1 MPSTPDPAELVER
14 LAALPTMEP
23 VPREEWE
30 WLAEHGTFEVHEA
43 GWPLAPGGVRLETL
57 WVILSGHVTVSVDR
71 GAGPRRVT
79 EWRTGEVT
87 GKLPYSRMVA
97 PPGTNRL
104 EVASELLAVHER
116 DFPEM
121 TRRCPT
127 FTAYCVHLMLDRA
140 RSFNASDL
148 QDEKMVSLGKLAA
161 GLAHELNNPA
171 SATVRAAK
179 QLIAGLAE
187 AEAASRALGAADANS
202 ETLAAIERVRSVC
215 IAAPAG
221 TVLSPLQQ
229 ADRAD
234 EIADWLARRGID
246 SALTEPLAD
255 TAATIDVL
263 DMLAEAVSGDVLEA
277 AVRWIAAG
285 CSTHSLAVEI
295 QDSAAR
301 IADLVAAV
309 KRFTYMD
316 SLAGPE
322 LVEVEPGLRDTVRVA
337 ASKARS
343 KGVAVTLDVEQE
355 LPLVRA
361 NGSELNQVWLN
372 LIDNALDAAPEAG
385 TVTVDVRQELDRVA
399 VRVTDDGPG
408 IPEDV
413 LPRIF
418 DPFFTTKPP
427 GQGTGLGLDITR
439 RLLRRY
445 QGDVTVESRPG
456 RTTFCVRLPAGQST
470 PGEHSSTA
478 VPASDAELP
487 SA

>member
-1 MPSTPDPAELVER
+1 MTPDHATLVDR
-14 LAALPTMEP
+14 LVALPTSEP
-23 VPREEWE
+23 IPREEWE
-30 WLAEHGTFEVHEA
+30 WLARHGTFETHEA
-43 GWPLAPGGVRLETL
+43 GWPLAPGGARLEKL
-57 WVILSGHVTVSVDR
+57 WVILSGHITVSVDR
-71 GAGPRRVT
+71 GAGLRRVT

-104 EVASELLAVHER
+104 EVESELLELHER

-121 TRRCPT
+121 VHKCPT

-140 RSFNASDL
+140 RSFSASDL

-202 ETLAAIERVRSVC
+202 KTLAAIERVRSVC
-215 IAAPAG
+215 LAAPGG
-221 TVLSPLQQ
+221 TVLSPLQR

-234 EIADWLARRGID
+234 QIADWLARYRID
-246 SALTEPLAD
+246 LSLTEPLAD
-255 TAATIDVL
+255 TAATVDVL
-263 DMLAEAVSGDVLEA
+263 DMLAETVSGEVLEA

-285 CSTHSLAVEI
+285 CSTHALAVEI

-316 SLAGPE
+316 SRAGPE
-322 LVEVEPGLRDTVRVA
+322 LVDVEPGVRDTIRVA
-337 ASKARS
+337 AAKARS
-343 KGVAVTLDVEQE
+343 KGVAVTLEVEQK
-355 LPLVRA
+355 LPPVRA
-361 NGSELNQVWLN
+361 TGGELNQVWLN
-372 LIDNALDAAPEAG
+372 LVDNALDAVPEGG
-385 TVTVDVRQELDRVA
+385 TVAVDIRRELDRVA

-439 RLLRRY
+439 RLLREYR
-445 QGDVTVESRPG
+445 GDITVESRPG
-456 RTTFCVRLPAGQST
+456 RTTFCVLLPAGQSV
-470 PGEHSSTA
+470 PGAQSSTA
-478 VPASDAELP
+478 VPASGAELP